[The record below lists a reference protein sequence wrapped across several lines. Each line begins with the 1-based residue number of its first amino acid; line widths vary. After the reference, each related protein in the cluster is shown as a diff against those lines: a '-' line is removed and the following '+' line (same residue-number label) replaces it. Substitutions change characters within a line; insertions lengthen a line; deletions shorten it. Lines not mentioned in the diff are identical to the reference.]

1 VNSNG
6 FEDTS
11 WLDHFG
17 YPHSE
22 EMKLEERYRR
32 TGPDRLELVMTITDP
47 KTYTK
52 PWVSQKK
59 AFRLLDKEET
69 TVGGWNSILEDRC
82 VPSEESDFNKKVRDP
97 AGGIVK

>member
-1 VNSNG
+1 
-6 FEDTS
+6 
-11 WLDHFG
+11 
-17 YPHSE
+17 
-22 EMKLEERYRR
+22 
-32 TGPDRLELVMTITDP
+32 
-47 KTYTK
+47 
-52 PWVSQKK
+52 VSQKK